1 MRDTP
6 SAPDPDPRPEAV
18 SPGSRIGGAA
28 AEAGIAAVGGGEA
41 GVVAALPPPRA
52 TAAPEV
58 VPVGDRSRGLR
69 RRIAYGL
76 MIGYALLMFV
86 PFSWTVITSF
96 KTRADSLRLT
106 FIPDPVSLEG
116 WRYTL
121 GNLDPSIV
129 TLFTNSAILAGAVTV
144 TNLVLGSLGGYAF
157 ARLHFPGRELLFLIV
172 LATLMIPDP
181 LRLVPVYVL
190 FTELGLTRGIGQYV
204 SIILVLAISA
214 TSIFLLRQ
222 YFLTIPKDL
231 EEAAR
236 IDGAGFFTTFTRVM
250 LPLATP
256 ALAAVAILQ
265 FQGTWNGFFWPVI
278 LLREE
283 AHRTIPLALYLFREQ
298 GGFSTNWPPLMA
310 VICIATIP
318 ILVLYIF
325 FQRYFVEGI
334 AASGVKG

>member
-1 MRDTP
+1 VAAGVAAARG
-6 SAPDPDPRPEAV
+6 SEVAV
-18 SPGSRIGGAA
+18 VAGLPARGAA
-28 AEAGIAAVGGGEA
+28 GVPAE
-41 GVVAALPPPRA
+41 VVA
-52 TAAPEV
+52 
-58 VPVGDRSRGLR
+58 VGDRTRGVR
-69 RRIAYGL
+69 RTIAYVL

-86 PFSWTVITSF
+86 PFTWTVITSF

-106 FIPDPVSLEG
+106 FIPEPVSLDG

-121 GNLDPSIV
+121 ENLDPNIA
-129 TLFTNSAILAGAVTV
+129 TLFTNSVVLAGAVTI

-157 ARLHFPGRELLFLIV
+157 ARLRFPGRELLFLVV
-172 LATLMIPDP
+172 LATLMIPDQ

-190 FTELGLTRGIGQYV
+190 FTEFGLTRGIAQYV
-204 SIILVLAISA
+204 SIILILAISA

-222 YFLTIPKDL
+222 YFLSIPRDL

-236 IDGAGFFTTFTRVM
+236 IDGAGFFTTFWRVM

-256 ALAAVAILQ
+256 ALAAVTILQ
-265 FQGTWNGFFWPVI
+265 FQGTWNAFFWPVI
-278 LLREE
+278 LLRDQD
-283 AHRTIPLALYLFREQ
+283 HWTIPLALYLFRES